1 MKSYFIFAIILT
13 AIYVVY
19 YAANIARDLYR
30 KRSQG
35 RTDEE
40 VFELDPDDGQDSVAV
55 TESETGFNVGTEKYE
70 TAFDNSGTSIQDG
83 AADTDKESAEE
94 VCPYEG
100 RSRGENGGQYP
111 LPVRGIHSG
120 RYVQGDGFRRPSG
133 EPSRNGVETDGQNLA
148 MKTKKTVCAL
158 LMLTVPCFAFAK
170 SGAVNYSWGA
180 DALATM
186 HDFVVTMM
194 MYVLYICYAVA
205 SVLAVISALQI
216 YIKWNTGEDGIVK
229 SILMLFGSCMF
240 IIGASI
246 VFPAFFGYRI

>member
-40 VFELDPDDGQDSVAV
+40 VFELDPDNGQDSVAV

-70 TAFDNSGTSIQDG
+70 TAFDNSGTSIQG
-83 AADTDKESAEE
+83 IGRRA

-194 MYVLYICYAVA
+194 LYVLYICYAVA

-229 SILMLFGSCMF
+229 SILMLFGACMF